1 MAHVSRISLS
11 LSLCRGENR
20 SIRFIGW
27 SPLPIFLLEGEKRR
41 RVIIAR
47 GTHWIP
53 NRSDIRSK
61 LDPILRYPRTESRNH
76 GCHHVS
82 LSPLA
87 AMFSKNPRKPYLL
100 LTVFLSLFLST
111 FIITIP
117 AQRVN
122 NGRKRTMEVGSQ
134 AQVLSFAYSP
144 ARTMAARNSSTSEDL
159 ILVENGSR
167 IPILFSEGIS
177 FQCLFLSLT
186 HSLSLFLSLSL
197 SLSLDDSIPE
207 ELSEGRHTDL
217 SRECIVSSH
226 HLFPR
231 IRKGEGLSL
240 SFFLSVPL
248 RRRIEDEFRSSRTR
262 SWKAWVTRSRTDR
275 GPPLAAPYIST
286 TTYPTFGVPLFP
298 RSSNDRVP
306 IVASRHAMA

>member
-1 MAHVSRISLS
+1 MQPVVSVFHRSSLS
-11 LSLCRGENR
+11 LSLSLDRSISNTVPISRGSRVSNLSLCRGENR

-87 AMFSKNPRKPYLL
+87 AMFSKNPRKP
-100 LTVFLSLFLST
+100 LSLSISSLNVYHHDSA
-111 FIITIP
+111 

-197 SLSLDDSIPE
+197 SLSI
-207 ELSEGRHTDL
+207 
-217 SRECIVSSH
+217 
-226 HLFPR
+226 
-231 IRKGEGLSL
+231 
-240 SFFLSVPL
+240 
-248 RRRIEDEFRSSRTR
+248 
-262 SWKAWVTRSRTDR
+262 DR
-275 GPPLAAPYIST
+275 
-286 TTYPTFGVPLFP
+286 
-298 RSSNDRVP
+298 
-306 IVASRHAMA
+306 

>member
-1 MAHVSRISLS
+1 MQPVVSVFHRSSLS
-11 LSLCRGENR
+11 LSLSLDRSISNTVPISRGSRVSNLSLCRGENR

-197 SLSLDDSIPE
+197 SLSL
-207 ELSEGRHTDL
+207 
-217 SRECIVSSH
+217 SR
-226 HLFPR
+226 
-231 IRKGEGLSL
+231 
-240 SFFLSVPL
+240 
-248 RRRIEDEFRSSRTR
+248 
-262 SWKAWVTRSRTDR
+262 
-275 GPPLAAPYIST
+275 
-286 TTYPTFGVPLFP
+286 
-298 RSSNDRVP
+298 
-306 IVASRHAMA
+306 

>member
-1 MAHVSRISLS
+1 
-11 LSLCRGENR
+11 
-20 SIRFIGW
+20 
-27 SPLPIFLLEGEKRR
+27 
-41 RVIIAR
+41 
-47 GTHWIP
+47 
-53 NRSDIRSK
+53 
-61 LDPILRYPRTESRNH
+61 
-76 GCHHVS
+76 
-82 LSPLA
+82 
-87 AMFSKNPRKPYLL
+87 
-100 LTVFLSLFLST
+100 
-111 FIITIP
+111 
-117 AQRVN
+117 
-122 NGRKRTMEVGSQ
+122 MEVGS
-134 AQVLSFAYSP
+134 LSFAYSP

-197 SLSLDDSIPE
+197 SLSIDRWFDSRRTVGRATHRSITRVYSFQPPLVPSNPE
-207 ELSEGRHTDL
+207 G
-217 SRECIVSSH
+217 
-226 HLFPR
+226 
-231 IRKGEGLSL
+231 GGALSL
-240 SFFLSVPL
+240 SLFLSVPL

-306 IVASRHAMA
+306 IVMQWRSTTFRFFGIHLCSPFLLTIPRD

>member
-1 MAHVSRISLS
+1 ME
-11 LSLCRGENR
+11 ENAQWR
-20 SIRFIGW
+20 LVHKHKYF
-27 SPLPIFLLEGEKRR
+27 P
-41 RVIIAR
+41 
-47 GTHWIP
+47 
-53 NRSDIRSK
+53 
-61 LDPILRYPRTESRNH
+61 
-76 GCHHVS
+76 
-82 LSPLA
+82 
-87 AMFSKNPRKPYLL
+87 L
-100 LTVFLSLFLST
+100 LTHRREQWPPGT
-111 FIITIP
+111 
-117 AQRVN
+117 A
-122 NGRKRTMEVGSQ
+122 
-134 AQVLSFAYSP
+134 AP
-144 ARTMAARNSSTSEDL
+144 ARTSSSSKT
-159 ILVENGSR
+159 VPGSR
-167 IPILFSEGIS
+167 SYFPRGSLSSAF
-177 FQCLFLSLT
+177 FFLSLT
-186 HSLSLFLSLSL
+186 HSLSFSHSLSL
-197 SLSLDDSIPE
+197 SRSIDDSIPE